1 MTLKQSFSAVYH
13 VLHSRPIVHE
23 DAASRLPQFPY
34 WKNESEFT
42 STQPFSFE
50 ISGAGMPA

>member
-1 MTLKQSFSAVYH
+1 MKVLSVAH
-13 VLHSRPIVHE
+13 VSVHE
-23 DAASRLPQFPY
+23 DAASHLPQFPY